1 MTLPLHS
8 AFRGPYDAWAHVK
21 KGEQELPE
29 PLEDHEKL
37 WRKIAERLGHTG
49 DVRQLAPVIGGRRR
63 YHHRPLSSWLLSNG
77 KVLTLTTDEQEAKVW
92 NNLKRKRHPAMP
104 RIYDVFAV
112 RFAGEKRV
120 KLWAI
125 VHERV
130 TWPVD
135 DDWLRF
141 VDSFFR
147 WRAWSKGAL
156 KPAQASDLEGF
167 LRFIIDPEAT
177 DPKVVQRHRI
187 EHVLPWQMT
196 KERRKDVKQR
206 RQDVYSGPDLE
217 GKIEWAKAALKF
229 LRANKVRFRDLDP
242 SNLAK
247 TKKGGRVV
255 ITNLA
260 ESRSLPKRVGR
271 LGSVTAQALTASVEA
286 LVHAYRKSPDAVL
299 MMLLTQPSRIVSAEA
314 ATTQPPTPLAGAH
327 PAIETLLRIA
337 RFMERDAQSLGD
349 EFQHVPPK
357 PETLNTLIRLVDAL
371 EKTYKRTAQKLVH
384 LR

>member
-1 MTLPLHS
+1 M
-8 AFRGPYDAWAHVK
+8 RPYDGWKAIK
-21 KGEQELPE
+21 KGMQPIPT
-29 PLEDHEKL
+29 PLEGHEKL
-37 WRKIAERLGHTG
+37 WNRIADRLGHSG
-49 DVRQLAPVIGGRRR
+49 EVRQLAPVIGGRRR
-63 YHHRPLSSWLLSNG
+63 YHHRPLTSWLLKNG
-77 KVLTLTTDEQEAKVW
+77 SVLTLTTDEAEAKVW

-104 RIYDVFAV
+104 RIFDVFAV
-112 RFAGEKRV
+112 RFTGEKKP

-125 VHERV
+125 VHERL

-135 DDWLRF
+135 EDWVQF

-217 GKIEWAKAALKF
+217 GKIAWAKAALKF
-229 LRANKVRFRDLDP
+229 LRSNKVRFRDLDP

-271 LGSVTAQALTASVEA
+271 LGSVTASILNASTDA
-286 LVHAYRKSPDAVL
+286 LVHAYRKNPDAVL
-299 MMLLTQPSRIVSAEA
+299 EMLLTHPSRIVSAEA
-314 ATTQPPTPLAGAH
+314 TPTTEPPAPLAGAH

-337 RFMERDAQSLGD
+337 RFMERDAKALDD
-349 EFQHVPPK
+349 EFKHVPPK
-357 PETLNTLIRLVDAL
+357 QETLNTLVQLVDAL
-371 EKTYKRTAQKLVH
+371 ARSYKRTAQKLVH